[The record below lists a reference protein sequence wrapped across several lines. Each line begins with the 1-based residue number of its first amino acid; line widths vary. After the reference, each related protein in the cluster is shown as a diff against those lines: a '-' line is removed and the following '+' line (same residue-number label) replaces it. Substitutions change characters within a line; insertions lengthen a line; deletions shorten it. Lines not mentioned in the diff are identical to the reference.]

1 MNRATMYL
9 IMKASYPQMD
19 NGRKQAQYDAHYMA
33 NRLSRAIGHIKLVR
47 SLVEGGADCTE
58 VLIQLAAVRGQLDS
72 ICSSLMAQYAEW
84 VADEYRKTGDM
95 VLIDAFKAE
104 LNRAI
109 RK

>member
-1 MNRATMYL
+1 
-9 IMKASYPQMD
+9 MD
-19 NGRKQAQYDAHYMA
+19 TDKKQAQYDAHYMA

-47 SLVEGGADCTE
+47 SMVEDGVDCTE

-72 ICSSLMAQYAEW
+72 ICSSLMVQYAEQF
-84 VADEYRKTGDM
+84 AEEYRKTGDM
-95 VLIDAFKAE
+95 ALIDTFKAE